1 MFSPFFSFPV
11 SYEMTILLA
20 SFGSLLGML
29 FLNRLPRLHPPLL
42 KNRRFCAG
50 ATHDKFIVVIETA
63 DPKFNDQETRKLLA
77 TAGGKQALYNTALTL
92 FDAGDEVITHAPGW
106 PTLVEQIKLAD
117 ATPVIVRTTA
127 DTGFALIMASARRVG
142 ELADFVR
149 RGDGQASSGR
159 QHGGSDGQLELYGL
173 HDERVFD
180 WTSDK
185 LKTLDIGEGEVMPTL
200 EELLHLVKGT
210 RMLINIEL
218 KGPLTDEIKSLY
230 DYDLAC

>member
-1 MFSPFFSFPV
+1 MKGFKGAVAHNLEGIEFDVWLSKDKVP
-11 SYEMTILLA
+11 MIL
-20 SFGSLLGML
+20 
-29 FLNRLPRLHPPLL
+29 
-42 KNRRFCAG
+42 
-50 ATHDKFIVVIETA
+50 
-63 DPKFNDQETRKLLA
+63 
-77 TAGGKQALYNTALTL
+77 
-92 FDAGDEVITHAPGW
+92 
-106 PTLVEQIKLAD
+106 
-117 ATPVIVRTTA
+117 
-127 DTGFALIMASARRVG
+127 
-142 ELADFVR
+142 
-149 RGDGQASSGR
+149 
-159 QHGGSDGQLELYGL
+159 HGGSDGQLELYGL